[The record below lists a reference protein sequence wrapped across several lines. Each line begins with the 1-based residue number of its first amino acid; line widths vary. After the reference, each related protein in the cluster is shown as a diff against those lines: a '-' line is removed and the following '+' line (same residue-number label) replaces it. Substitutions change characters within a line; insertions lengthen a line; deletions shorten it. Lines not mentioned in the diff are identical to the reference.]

1 MKKLLFLFVAMF
13 AFSGV
18 AAVAGTIDADLAQKI
33 AENPLAKYHVTAYLK
48 DKLDPEKVVQ
58 DMRIGG
64 DEIAATQQVVEI
76 FKNKA
81 QSQTMWLKESRSQIE
96 KVWVHELAHA
106 VSFVAPGFL
115 IQELAKLDEI
125 ERIALYTEEGVKP
138 HAYFLKRP
146 YFEFKAC
153 KLSKIGAATDEPV
166 EFAQVREGEGVDID
180 QIINILKKIW
190 DFVKENK
197 PVVNTAVDV
206 ASAVPQGITNW
217 QQLAGWQ
224 QKHTGQYIVEYV
236 NGFGVT
242 VVKIVLRIHFYH
254 HGNYN
259 GVGRYITCATAT
271 IDEMNVLWGYT
282 LNATMKIPDS
292 SIVNIG
298 TSSNPVAAMQM
309 FVHWTVDTI
318 IQHQEGSVTYAI
330 DGNGN
335 VQEY

>member
-1 MKKLLFLFVAMF
+1 MKRMILLLAVSFGIA
-13 AFSGV
+13 SV
-18 AAVAGTIDADLAQKI
+18 AAFAGTLDAVLAEKI
-33 AENPLAKYHVTAYLK
+33 AENPQAKYHVIAFLQ

-64 DEIAATQQVVEI
+64 DEIAVTQQVVDI
-76 FKNKA
+76 FKDKIH
-81 QSQTMWLKESRSQIE
+81 SQIAWLKDSRAGVE
-96 KVWVHELAHA
+96 DFRVHELVHA
-106 VSFVAPGFL
+106 VSYVAPGTL
-115 IQELAKLDEI
+115 ILGLAQLDEF
-125 ERIALYTEEGVKP
+125 ERTIPYSEEALKP
-138 HAYFLKRP
+138 PAFFLKRP
-146 YFEFKAC
+146 YFEFKSY
-153 KLSKIGAATDEPV
+153 KLTKVGEGREEKV
-166 EFAQVREGEGVDID
+166 EFAQTREGEGVDID

-206 ASAVPQGITNW
+206 ASAVPQGITSW

-236 NGFGVT
+236 NGFGIT
-242 VVKIVLRIHFYH
+242 VVKIVLRIHFYYR
-254 HGNYN
+254 GNYN
-259 GVGRYITCATAT
+259 GVGRYITCATAS

-282 LNATMKIPDS
+282 LNASMTIPDS
-292 SIVNIG
+292 GIVNIG
-298 TSSNPVAAMQM
+298 TSSAPVAAMQM